1 MAQFPKAEADIAA
14 LANAMI
20 AGYIAHPA
28 DFPSM
33 DPLTDLVA
41 LQTMLTNYN
50 ASKTAQVDALAAA
63 QVATETKNQRLDAL
77 ENVMRDELKK
87 SEVDVGSDS
96 EKLEYIGWGPK
107 APPSPA
113 DPPGQPRNLDPV
125 VQGAGT
131 LFLDWKA
138 PARGSG
144 GTVRTYIIERREQPA
159 GGGEFGSWSQ
169 VGIALETE
177 TTLAD
182 QPRGP
187 QLEYRVKAVN
197 AGGESIPSNTAAV
210 VL

>member
-20 AGYIAHPA
+20 AGYTAHPA

-63 QVATETKNQRLDAL
+63 QVATETKNQRLGAL

>member
-1 MAQFPKAEADIAA
+1 MAQFPDAEADIVA
-14 LANAMI
+14 LASAMI
-20 AGYIAHPA
+20 AGYTAHPA

-41 LQTMLTNYN
+41 LQAALSGYQ
-50 ASKTAQVDALAAA
+50 TAKIAQTDALAAA
-63 QVATETKNQRLDAL
+63 QVATETKDLKIDDL
-77 ENVMRDELKK
+77 EDLMRDELKK

-107 APPSPA
+107 APPTPA
-113 DPPGQPRNLDPV
+113 VTPGQPRNLEPV
-125 VQGAGT
+125 VQGPGT
-131 LFLDWKA
+131 LFLDWKP

-144 GTVRTYIIERREQPA
+144 GTVRTYVIERREQPA
-159 GGGEFGSWSQ
+159 GGGEFGSWAQ

-177 TTLAD
+177 STLMD

-197 AGGESIPSNTAAV
+197 AGGESVPSNTVAV

>member
-1 MAQFPKAEADIAA
+1 MAQFPNAEADIVA

-20 AGYIAHPA
+20 AGYTAHPA

-41 LQTMLTNYN
+41 LQTALGNY
-50 ASKTAQVDALAAA
+50 STTKTAQTDALAAA
-63 QVATETKNQRLDAL
+63 QVATEAKNIALDSL
-77 ENVMRDELKK
+77 EELMKDELKK

-107 APPSPA
+107 APPAPA
-113 DPPGQPRNLDPV
+113 ETPGQPRNLDPV
-125 VQGAGT
+125 SQGAGT

-144 GTVRTYIIERREQPA
+144 GTVRTYVIERREQPA

-169 VGIALETE
+169 IGIALETE

-182 QPRGP
+182 QPRGQ
-187 QLEYRVKAVN
+187 QLEYRIKAVN
-197 AGGESIPSNTAAV
+197 VGGESIPSNTAAV

>member
-1 MAQFPKAEADIAA
+1 MPKFPKREADILA
-14 LANAMI
+14 LVQAMI
-20 AGYIAHPA
+20 DGYAAHPGDFPSNIVFLLWATRGGYIAA
-28 DFPSM
+28 KDAQIEAM
-33 DPLTDLVA
+33 AAAQIATDEKD
-41 LQTMLTNYN
+41 T
-50 ASKTAQVDALAAA
+50 ALAAL
-63 QVATETKNQRLDAL
+63 VEK
-77 ENVMRDELKK
+77 MKDELKK
-87 SEVDVGSDS
+87 SEVDVGADS

-113 DPPGQPRNLDPV
+113 ETPGQPRNLDPV
-125 VQGAGT
+125 SQGAGT

-144 GTVRTYIIERREQPA
+144 GTVRTYVIERREQPA
-159 GGGEFGSWSQ
+159 GGGQFGSWAQ
-169 VGIALETE
+169 IGIALETE

-182 QPRGP
+182 QPRGQ